1 MAKNRIKNTKIW
13 FLYGM
18 LLGAVCFVLIYG
30 IKVLDVTNDS
40 WIMLSKDPDIKQH
53 YLGWCHY
60 RKSPWGFPIGMIDSL
75 SYPYKMSV
83 IYTDSIPL
91 FAVIFK
97 ALRFFLPKPFQYL
110 GIYGLL
116 SMMLTGGFATL
127 LVKKVSKGILTS
139 LMAPILFIVSPI
151 MLQRMFYHTSL
162 ASQWIIL
169 WGIYVLFDQIGHS
182 SKFYQK
188 DIWMVMG
195 ITCVLVHIYF
205 MPIIFGLM
213 CAASLE
219 KYLKDK
225 EFFNTIWI
233 FICNLLY
240 FSIPAAITMF
250 VFGAFDLP
258 VNSSDNYAVGE
269 FNANLNTFI
278 NPGNMSRILKELPI
292 YGEFQHEG
300 FAYLGL
306 GMILLIVFVI
316 LAGVSEFIVKK
327 GGIKKKLSLDTM
339 SVSVILVSLVF
350 LFFSI
355 SPVFAINDKLIFA
368 FKYPDTIA
376 SLIGVF
382 RSNGRFIWP
391 VIYFIYLG
399 AIQGIEGVFKAKW
412 IPQLIILLICV
423 IQIFDLS
430 EMIIHKREVYALNDE
445 TYSNI
450 WEKYVGDKIDG
461 YERFI
466 MFTDHIQAYINV
478 GYYSYMHD
486 KKMSRFYFARDIDEA
501 VTKNLDVYSEALHR
515 GESKDDE
522 IYVFWKDGY
531 KEYVDCGLH
540 FYNIK
545 YIVFGTKNRVEGLE
559 EVSVEELLAKEAD
572 NWGKGKK

>member
-1 MAKNRIKNTKIW
+1 MAKNRIKNAKIW

-40 WIMLSKDPDIKQH
+40 WIMLSKDQDIRQH

-75 SYPYKMSV
+75 AYPYKMSV

-127 LVKKVSKGILTS
+127 LVKKVSKGIVTS
-139 LMAPILFIVSPI
+139 LVAPVLFVVSPI

-205 MPIIFGLM
+205 LPIIFGLM

-219 KYLKDK
+219 KYLKDR
-225 EFFNTIWI
+225 EFFETVGT
-233 FICNLLY
+233 FISNLLY
-240 FSIPAAITMF
+240 LSIPAAITMF
-250 VFGAFDLP
+250 VLGAFDLP
-258 VNSSDNYAVGE
+258 VNSSDNYGVGE
-269 FNANLNTFI
+269 FNANLNTFV
-278 NPGNMSRILKELPI
+278 NPRNMSRLINRLPS
-292 YGEFQHEG
+292 YGDFQHEG

-306 GMILLIVFVI
+306 GMILLIILII
-316 LAGVSEFIVKK
+316 LAGVSELIVKK
-327 GGIKKKLSLDTM
+327 GGIKKKLTLDTM
-339 SVSVILVSLVF
+339 SVSVIFVALVF

-355 SPVFAINDKLIFA
+355 SPVFAINDKLIISFR
-368 FKYPDTIA
+368 YPEAIA
-376 SLIGVF
+376 SLISIF

-391 VIYFIYLG
+391 VVYFIYLG
-399 AIQGIEGVFKAKW
+399 AIQGLDGVFKARW
-412 IPQLIILLICV
+412 IPQLIILLVCV

-430 EMIIHKREVYALNDE
+430 ETIMRKREIYALNDE
-445 TYSNI
+445 AYSNI
-450 WEKYVGDKIDG
+450 WEINVGDKLDD
-461 YERFI
+461 YDKFV
-466 MFTDHIQAYINV
+466 MFTDRIQAYISV

-501 VTKNLDVYSEALHR
+501 VIKNLEMKGAALHN
-515 GESKDDE
+515 GESEDDE

-531 KEYVDCGLH
+531 KDYTDCGLH

-545 YIVFGTKNRVEGLE
+545 YLVFGTKDKIEGLE
-559 EVSVEELLAKEAD
+559 EVSVDKLLDIEAD